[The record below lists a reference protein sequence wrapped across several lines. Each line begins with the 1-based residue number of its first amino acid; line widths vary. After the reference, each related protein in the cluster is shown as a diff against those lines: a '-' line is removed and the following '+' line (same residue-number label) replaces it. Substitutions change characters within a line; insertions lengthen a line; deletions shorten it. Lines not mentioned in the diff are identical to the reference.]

1 MNHFKGK
8 HFQKD
13 VIIVAVSY
21 YLRFNL
27 SYRNIQELLSDRGI
41 DVCYSTIQLWKRKNK
56 SASAH
61 WQMDETYI
69 KVKGKWHYLY

>member
-13 VIIVAVSY
+13 FIIVAVSY

-41 DVCYSTIQLWKRKNK
+41 NVCYSTIQRW
-56 SASAH
+56 
-61 WQMDETYI
+61 
-69 KVKGKWHYLY
+69 VK